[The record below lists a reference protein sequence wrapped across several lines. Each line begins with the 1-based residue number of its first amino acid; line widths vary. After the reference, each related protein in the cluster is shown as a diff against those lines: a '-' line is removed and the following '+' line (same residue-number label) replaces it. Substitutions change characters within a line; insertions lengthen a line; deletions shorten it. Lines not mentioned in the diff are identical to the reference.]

1 MDISVIDYAGKIPDE
16 ERSALSVLRS
26 RLVAKLKDPK
36 AREYYNEFEAQDK
49 TSLWD
54 SFTSQ
59 ISAAGN
65 KIRRD
70 WNYAM
75 MKIPYLNDDEDKKA
89 YEESKK
95 AYELNQKNADR
106 IFTRAGQHVEDM
118 FNRNYTIN
126 DWASNDL
133 KDKNG
138 KTISFGKDEKGYN
151 ISADEAYGK
160 EVGANLKSLQNKLNN
175 KDKFRLANSTVNL
188 NMERKDINQQY
199 GSWVKAVLPF
209 EMEKGGNVKIDVD
222 KDTGNYTI
230 SAIPKGEKE
239 YSDPI
244 TIKPSDIPQNLL
256 KQIKTDDDFYWNAS
270 NEQSN
275 TFYTRGKIYKSEN
288 EINDE
293 NGDFEINPLQNRHTY
308 NSIIDRIEMVIGTEN
323 LNKHKSEIQKIITT
337 PVDIDITPINGVYVT
352 NFKSGNVL
360 LGKQIVGQNLSEETR
375 DNIQI
380 QSDKIAADK
389 IVDFVTKV
397 YNK

>member
-1 MDISVIDYAGKIPDE
+1 M
-16 ERSALSVLRS
+16 
-26 RLVAKLKDPK
+26 
-36 AREYYNEFEAQDK
+36 
-49 TSLWD
+49 WD